1 MNTSESPSASCP
13 MCSALVPKIAFF
25 CTHCGTQL
33 AHCPICTSMVLT
45 GLTTCAV
52 CGAQLFLPGRKLD
65 VTDPSMSMQFQDATV
80 FFRQGDKQQG
90 DPSPRYQ
97 ELPQPELA
105 EHPPLPTI
113 SQASKDEMPFSALHS
128 VSQSQEVQSDEIQEH
143 RN

>member
-1 MNTSESPSASCP
+1 
-13 MCSALVPKIAFF
+13 
-25 CTHCGTQL
+25 
-33 AHCPICTSMVLT
+33 MVLT